1 MYRLTQ
7 ASPPNEQNLNF
18 DYNGKGERVNKFGVG
33 TARPSHYVYNES
45 GAVAILKGA
54 GLDRANSGVQ
64 NIIYIDQLPVG
75 VLDNGLLLPIETDH
89 LGTPRVVS
97 DGNQAIWRWDLI
109 TGNASTGGSNAF
121 GDRPANQ
128 DPDGN
133 GKSYRFDLR
142 FPGQIHDPET
152 QLNYNYFRDYE
163 PGTGR
168 YVESDPIGL
177 NGGVSTYGYVSQKP
191 LTKTD
196 FLGLAEI
203 CSNISFSSQHTFLC
217 ANGTCSGKYPSG
229 NPYWFSPGFIVD
241 DTVRK
246 PAATTCGDI
255 PTRNCDPV
263 EFDRCIE
270 RTLRARGWSG
280 DTYFFMTTNCGQW
293 AEDTIVECWRKCGTH
308 SD

>member
-1 MYRLTQ
+1 
-7 ASPPNEQNLNF
+7 LNF

-45 GAVAILKGA
+45 DAVAILKGA

-177 NGGVSTYGYVSQKP
+177 EGGLNTYLYGLAGPFRFIDP
-191 LTKTD
+191 LGLYPGED
-196 FLGLAEI
+196 ALRCFLGPHPETCLQRNPPQEPTNWYPDPYTPAPRPIPFPDTHEI
-203 CSNISFSSQHTFLC
+203 T
-217 ANGTCSGKYPSG
+217 
-229 NPYWFSPGFIVD
+229 PGQCKFVCNSVAFGLPCGATASAAGGWSAYVL
-241 DTVRK
+241 TVPLYIGCRGLGMQV
-246 PAATTCGDI
+246 CQWV
-255 PTRNCDPV
+255 CDP
-263 EFDRCIE
+263 
-270 RTLRARGWSG
+270 TP
-280 DTYFFMTTNCGQW
+280 NCG
-293 AEDTIVECWRKCGTH
+293 AVP
-308 SD
+308 

>member
-1 MYRLTQ
+1 
-7 ASPPNEQNLNF
+7 
-18 DYNGKGERVNKFGVG
+18 
-33 TARPSHYVYNES
+33 
-45 GAVAILKGA
+45 
-54 GLDRANSGVQ
+54 
-64 NIIYIDQLPVG
+64 
-75 VLDNGLLLPIETDH
+75 LLLPIETDH

-177 NGGVSTYGYVSQKP
+177 GGGINTYGYV
-191 LTKTD
+191 
-196 FLGLAEI
+196 E
-203 CSNISFSSQHTFLC
+203 
-217 ANGTCSGKYPSG
+217 G
-229 NPYWFSPGFIVD
+229 NPLDGTDPMGLSPRDVALINRRFGEVVD
-241 DTVRK
+241 EM
-246 PAATTCGDI
+246 
-255 PTRNCDPV
+255 TRNNQRSRHPRWNNFCRYWRIPGCEDY
-263 EFDRCIE
+263 ENCEGQTD
-270 RTLRARGWSG
+270 RTLEELEKLRPQLDDYWTFDVESNFDIKPDWYPGHNWGRGTSSNPEDPSLWFDPRAGRH
-280 DTYFFMTTNCGQW
+280 
-293 AEDTIVECWRKCGTH
+293 GTGFCEQCY
-308 SD
+308 